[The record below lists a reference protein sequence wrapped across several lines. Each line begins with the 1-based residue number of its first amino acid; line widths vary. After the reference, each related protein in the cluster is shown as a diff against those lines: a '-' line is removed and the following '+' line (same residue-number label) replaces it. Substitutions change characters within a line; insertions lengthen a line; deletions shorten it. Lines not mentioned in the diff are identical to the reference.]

1 MSIQTQTLMEK
12 LVTEI
17 DTKNSWGKNQL
28 VETTIKIY
36 RGINVSDN
44 ELIVFSNFIAT
55 VSTKNSWGK
64 NELGQLLA
72 DTCTRYNNT
81 IMKKQL
87 DLNDPENTKE
97 NIIHADFPAVSNP
110 HSQPAPAWQH
120 STPDCPHIPDTGVC
134 QWPWFPG

>member
-1 MSIQTQTLMEK
+1 MSTQTQTLMEK

-64 NELGQLLA
+64 NDAKFVLLYLLA
-72 DTCTRYNNT
+72 KHIKIIKRKNNES
-81 IMKKQL
+81 KK
-87 DLNDPENTKE
+87 K
-97 NIIHADFPAVSNP
+97 
-110 HSQPAPAWQH
+110 
-120 STPDCPHIPDTGVC
+120 
-134 QWPWFPG
+134 

>member
-1 MSIQTQTLMEK
+1 MSTQTQTLMEK

-55 VSTKNSWGK
+55 ISTKNSWGK
-64 NELGQLLA
+64 NDAKFALLNLLA
-72 DTCTRYNNT
+72 KL
-81 IMKKQL
+81 I
-87 DLNDPENTKE
+87 
-97 NIIHADFPAVSNP
+97 
-110 HSQPAPAWQH
+110 
-120 STPDCPHIPDTGVC
+120 
-134 QWPWFPG
+134 

>member
-1 MSIQTQTLMEK
+1 MSTQTQTLMEK

-64 NELGQLLA
+64 NEL
-72 DTCTRYNNT
+72 
-81 IMKKQL
+81 
-87 DLNDPENTKE
+87 KE
-97 NIIHADFPAVSNP
+97 KVIEIFFEVMEEDAKDE
-110 HSQPAPAWQH
+110 
-120 STPDCPHIPDTGVC
+120 
-134 QWPWFPG
+134 